1 MQLILA
7 SERELKELEATLAAR
22 GSRRNKRAALAQ
34 VGHDRPAPVAFDHS
48 SHYFAFATAYL
59 RDEGLIPDRDWPFS
73 DGLFEIRHKLTSV
86 FPRTGVGLD
95 VLRPERYDV
104 MELRRE
110 FHGGG
115 DLSDPL
121 AGEALLDAIRVLRQ
135 NFELLQDG
143 DALIVA
149 Y

>member
-7 SERELKELEATLAAR
+7 SERDLEELKATLAAR
-22 GSRRNKRAALAQ
+22 GSRRRKREALSQ
-34 VGHDRPAPVAFDHS
+34 LGQDRPAPIPFEYS
-48 SHYFAFATAYL
+48 SHYLAFAKAYL
-59 RDEGLIPDRDWPFS
+59 QDEELLPDRDWPLS
-73 DGLFEIRHKLTSV
+73 DSIFEIRHKLTDV
-86 FPRTGVGLD
+86 LPRTGVDLGL
-95 VLRPERYDV
+95 LHPERYDV
-104 MELRRE
+104 MELRSE

-115 DLSDPL
+115 DLNDPV
-121 AGEALLDAIRVLRQ
+121 AGDALLDAIRVLRQ

>member
-7 SERELKELEATLAAR
+7 SERELQELKATLAAG
-22 GSRRNKRAALAQ
+22 GSRRRKREALSQ
-34 VGHDRPAPVAFDHS
+34 LGRERPAPISFDYS
-48 SHYFAFATAYL
+48 SHYLAFAKAYL
-59 RDEGLIPDRDWPFS
+59 QDEELIPDRDWPLS
-73 DGLFEIRHKLTSV
+73 DSLFEIRHKLTDV
-86 FPRTGVGLD
+86 LPRTGVDLGALH
-95 VLRPERYDV
+95 PEKYDV
-104 MELRRE
+104 IELRRE

-115 DLSDPL
+115 DLSDPI

-135 NFELLQDG
+135 NFELLQEG